1 MTITCD
7 ACGYE
12 NVEGTEFCEACGSE
26 LTVATPEPTPTP
38 EPASSN
44 DNRSSSIRDRRHGKS
59 EPEPT
64 PEPETT
70 PSQPQPTPT
79 PTPVNAAV
87 KLVSKVPNAP
97 IPEFSLEE
105 ESVVIGIFDPD
116 SGPVEIDLE
125 QFPGSDTVSRQHGEI
140 YQENGVWKIQDLGST
155 NGIFLKPSGQ
165 RRFSARITQPE
176 TLNIGDEIAI
186 AKIRFVFQSV

>member
-26 LTVATPEPTPTP
+26 LTAASPEPTPVPVPEKTPP
-38 EPASSN
+38 EPSF
-44 DNRSSSIRDRRHGKS
+44 
-59 EPEPT
+59 PEETEVIPPQ
-64 PEPETT
+64 PE
-70 PSQPQPTPT
+70 PQPTPT
-79 PTPVNAAV
+79 PTPVTSAV

-97 IPEFSLEE
+97 IPEFPIEE
-105 ESVVIGIFDPD
+105 ESAVIGIFDPD
-116 SGPVEIDLE
+116 SGPVDIDLE
-125 QFPGSDTVSRQHGEI
+125 QFPGSDTVSRQHAEI

-176 TLNIGDEIAI
+176 ALNIGDKIAI
-186 AKIRFVFQSV
+186 AKIRFLFQTA

>member
-1 MTITCD
+1 MAIICD

-26 LTVATPEPTPTP
+26 LTATSPEPTPVPVPEKTPP
-38 EPASSN
+38 EPSF
-44 DNRSSSIRDRRHGKS
+44 
-59 EPEPT
+59 PEETEVT
-64 PEPETT
+64 PPQPE
-70 PSQPQPTPT
+70 PQPTPT
-79 PTPVNAAV
+79 PTPVTSAV

-97 IPEFSLEE
+97 IPEFPIEE
-105 ESVVIGIFDPD
+105 ESAVIGIFDPD
-116 SGPVEIDLE
+116 SGPVDIDLE
-125 QFPGSDTVSRQHGEI
+125 QFPGSDTVSRQHAEI

-176 TLNIGDEIAI
+176 VLNPGDELAI
-186 AKIRFVFQSV
+186 AKIRFLFQTA

>member
-26 LTVATPEPTPTP
+26 LTTATPEPTP
-38 EPASSN
+38 SN
-44 DNRSSSIRDRRHGKS
+44 DQDSSIIDRSREKS
-59 EPEPT
+59 QPEPT

-70 PSQPQPTPT
+70 PPQPEPT
-79 PTPVNAAV
+79 PITSTV

-105 ESVVIGIFDPD
+105 ESAIIGIFDPD
-116 SGPVEIDLE
+116 SGPVDIDLE
-125 QFPGSDTVSRQHGEI
+125 EFPGSDTVSRQHAEI

-155 NGIFLKPSGQ
+155 NGIFLKPYGQ

-176 TLNIGDEIAI
+176 ALNIGDEVAI
-186 AKIRFVFQSV
+186 AKIRFLFQSA